1 MWDDLET
8 YKKQYYIDLKIQ
20 VKGWKN
26 NKTNNFIPLT
36 CVFLKCVAIFKKVR
50 YNKNVLGGV
59 RYV

>member
-1 MWDDLET
+1 M
-8 YKKQYYIDLKIQ
+8 Q

-26 NKTNNFIPLT
+26 NKTNNFIPST

-50 YNKNVLGGV
+50 YNKSILGGV